1 MGIKK
6 VCVSCQFV
14 VKILIIAS
22 WKSLRGRM
30 EMGSGAV
37 QAPSWWLGLSSDVIK
52 ATLNTRNNLILS
64 KRIAMAALGQRRLG
78 LGKSSF
84 GLGGLCIT
92 RFISPT
98 VRAREAFATFKQR
111 QVYQCT
117 EVRTRRSEIYCCSCN
132 NAIII
137 KAVRGTEIFR
147 RKSTFPESF
156 FD

>member
-64 KRIAMAALGQRRLG
+64 KRIAMAALGQRRHG

-84 GLGGLCIT
+84 GIGGLCIT

-117 EVRTRRSEIYCCSCN
+117 EFITRRSEIYCCSCN
-132 NAIII
+132 NALCLISCCS
-137 KAVRGTEIFR
+137 V
-147 RKSTFPESF
+147 KSHWGENLSERTQA
-156 FD
+156 